1 MNNNYNGNT
10 INKKSNKMVL
20 IITAIVIVIGI
31 AVFGYFKFI
40 KNSNRKQQMNE
51 TENKVD
57 SNINLKYDK
66 TGAKM
71 YMKFL
76 EKELLLLVK

>member
-40 KNSNRKQQMNE
+40 KN
-51 TENKVD
+51 
-57 SNINLKYDK
+57 
-66 TGAKM
+66 
-71 YMKFL
+71 FL
-76 EKELLLLVK
+76 